1 MMQIKKFLP
10 IIIFFIG
17 IVFTGYQCSSTE
29 LTSAKLYIQQKNW
42 DKAIES
48 LQKEV
53 QKNPQSDEGY
63 YLLGVVLGER
73 ERYQEMIDAFNKSLS
88 ISKKYS
94 ENISS
99 TKKYHWANLFNRGVA
114 FYQRGNKTEDKDS
127 TKILYDKS
135 VEAFSQAIAIEPD
148 SADTYK
154 NLAFVYMSQQR
165 YDDAISPLEKLIE
178 KEQALDGYKFLSEIL
193 YYKGME
199 LKNKYDNNKNLS
211 DSLEAMKYF
220 DRTIAVAEE
229 GRKKYPD
236 DSELLV
242 TLSNAYIAANKIDIA
257 IEAFKAGI
265 EKEPQNQY
273 YHYNY
278 GVLLLGKND
287 FKAAEEQFLAALE
300 IDPEYYNASYNLAVT
315 YVKWGAYINKLADEK
330 GDLNN
335 KEYKEKYKKALP
347 YLEKVVQSKK
357 DDIAMWE
364 LLGKVYSVLGMTSDA
379 ENAFKKA
386 DELRK

>member
-1 MMQIKKFLP
+1 MQIKNYFPLL
-10 IIIFFIG
+10 IFFIG
-17 IVFTGYQCSSTE
+17 LVFSGYQCASTE

-63 YLLGVVLGER
+63 YLLGVVLGDK
-73 ERYQEMIDAFNKSLS
+73 ERYSEMMDALNKSLA
-88 ISKKYS
+88 ISKKYAD
-94 ENISS
+94 NISS

-114 FYQRGNKTEDKDS
+114 FYQRGNETESQDS
-127 TKILYDKS
+127 VKLLYDKS
-135 VEAFSQAIAIEPD
+135 IESFSQAIAIEPD
-148 SADTYK
+148 STDTYK
-154 NLAFVYMSQQR
+154 NLAFVYMSAQK
-165 YDDAISPLEKLIE
+165 YDQAISPLEKLIE

-193 YYKGME
+193 YYKGNE
-199 LKNKYDNNKNLS
+199 YKNKYDNSKVVS

-242 TLSNAYIAANKIDIA
+242 TLSNAYIAANKIDVA
-257 IEAFKAGI
+257 IDVFKAGV

-287 FKAAEEQFLAALE
+287 FKGAEEHFKAALE

-315 YVKWGAYINKLADEK
+315 YVKWAAYINKLADER
-330 GDLNN
+330 GDLDN
-335 KEYKEKYKKALP
+335 KEYKEKYQQALP
-347 YLEKVVQSKK
+347 YLEKVVQNKK
-357 DDIAMWE
+357 EDIAMWE
-364 LLGKVYSVLGMTSDA
+364 LLGKVYSVLGMHKDA
-379 ENAFKKA
+379 ENAFNKA